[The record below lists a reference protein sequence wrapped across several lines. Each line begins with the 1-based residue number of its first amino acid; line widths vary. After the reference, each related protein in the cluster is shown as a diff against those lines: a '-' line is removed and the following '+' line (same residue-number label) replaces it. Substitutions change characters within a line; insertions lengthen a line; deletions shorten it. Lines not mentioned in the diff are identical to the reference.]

1 MSIIYTSLV
10 KLPASVSTVEA
21 ALDQIYKYVDNPPAL
36 TNVKSEIH
44 LIDKYHINIVRHFKT
59 IDEYNSWIFSEARN
73 DADKILMNNGFYL
86 YTKQA
91 HL

>member
-10 KLPASVSTVEA
+10 KLPDLASTVEQ
-21 ALDQIYKYVDNPPAL
+21 ALGQIYKYVDMPSTL
-36 TNVKSEIH
+36 DNVKSEIH
-44 LIDKYHINIVRHFKT
+44 LIDNYHINIVRYFET
-59 IDEYNSWIFSEARN
+59 VDEYNSWIFSDARN